1 MKNLKHI
8 ALFLSCLV
16 IASCTKDI
24 DEKEPSNEC
33 SILDI
38 QLTGQLGKAT
48 IERVDDNQGTVTLY
62 IFEQAD
68 YPWEAVGVEA
78 LALSAYATADVSD
91 GGTLDFRN
99 PERKARIIVRSQT
112 GKQVLWTVYLKPY
125 NPFYVGTWA
134 VSDIKIYL
142 DQNISGNGTGKWDT
156 SMGGS
161 EFGLFASP
169 ELDNIITITMNE
181 EMVDG
186 KFTGK
191 IINAA
196 GADGLY
202 GSFKGVYPGEY
213 TEDAPLD
220 MDPRLRH
227 LIPAGE
233 SDWMLDLS
241 TNQMKISKNNITST
255 MTFSR
260 DTSGNLFFD
269 FALTDASGDTPGN
282 NFYNNFWRSSY
293 KFSYIVRAAE

>member
-68 YPWEAVGVEA
+68 YPWEAVRVEA

-91 GGTLDFRN
+91 GGTLD
-99 PERKARIIVRSQT
+99 
-112 GKQVLWTVYLKPY
+112 WTVYLNPY
-125 NPFYVGTWA
+125 DPFYVGTWA

-269 FALTDASGDTPGN
+269 FALPDASGDTPGN